1 MRAPVQRAS
10 AAAFPAAFAAAFGL
24 LFACWLYGAAVI
36 DPRSAGWLLHDDSAQ
51 HYLGLVYFLNQP
63 WHWPPGLILHFGD
76 EPTSVVFTDSIP
88 LLAFPSKLAGIA
100 GRWQYFGIW
109 IAACHA
115 LAGWF
120 GARLLQRLGTSTA
133 VAAIGALF
141 FVVSPAILLRAY
153 GHESLMGQF
162 LVIAALERSLRL
174 EWRLRGWLVLAVV
187 ALLVHAYLA
196 TMVLA
201 LAGACAIASWVREE
215 ASAAQLAA
223 HAAVGFAVLAVVA
236 WLAGYFVGA
245 GDFVALGYG
254 HFSANLLTWIDP
266 MDWAAFN
273 RFWGREVPYAR
284 EWSRFMPAQQQA
296 TSGQYEGFAYLGA
309 GMLLLVAVAALGALW
324 RKSRAETA
332 VPRANF
338 SWAIAACVAMFL
350 FALST
355 RPTIGAVT
363 LAHLPVPAALEHLL
377 GAYRAGGRFVW
388 PLTYL
393 LMAWAIS
400 RSSSTR
406 AGLGL
411 VALAF
416 AIQCADLAG
425 KAHEFRTRFRQRAPE
440 VASADTIAQW
450 RSLLA
455 RCPVVEMVSAKHPG
469 EGWVGPAIAAGESG
483 ALFTPAPTA
492 RYSQQLEVQ
501 RLAHV
506 EALLRSGSWRRDAI
520 YFLAPP
526 LPPGDSVAGIAAALP
541 SGMHHMKIG
550 TSDIVFD
557 AHCAGT

>member
-1 MRAPVQRAS
+1 MRAPDRSAS
-10 AAAFPAAFAAAFGL
+10 PAAFAAAAGL
-24 LFACWLYGAAVI
+24 LFAAWLYGGAVI
-36 DPRSAGWLLHDDSAQ
+36 DPRSAGWLLRGDSAQ

-88 LLAFPSKLAGIA
+88 LLAFPAKILGAA

-120 GARLLQRLGTSTA
+120 GARLVQRLGA
-133 VAAIGALF
+133 GALVAAIGGLF

-162 LVIAALERSLRL
+162 LVIAALERSLHVQ
-174 EWRLRGWLVLAVV
+174 WRTRGWLLLAVV

-201 LAGACAIASWVREE
+201 LAVAAAAATWARGAVPLSR
-215 ASAAQLAA
+215 LAA
-223 HAAVGFAVLAVVA
+223 GAALVFAVMAAVA
-236 WLAGYFVGA
+236 WLAGYFVGV
-245 GDFVALGYG
+245 GDFIALGYG

-284 EWSRFMPAQQQA
+284 EWSRFLPAQQQA

-309 GMLLLVAVAALGALW
+309 GMLALVAVAALAAW
-324 RKSRAETA
+324 RRRNDGSAAPHAKLAWVVA
-332 VPRANF
+332 V
-338 SWAIAACVAMFL
+338 CVAMFL

-355 RPTIGAVT
+355 RPTVGGIT
-363 LAHLPVPAALEHLL
+363 LAHLPVPAALERAL

-388 PLTYL
+388 PLTFL
-393 LMAWAIS
+393 LMAWAIH
-400 RSSSTR
+400 R
-406 AGLGL
+406 AGSLRAGAGL
-411 VALAF
+411 LALAF
-416 AIQCADLAG
+416 VFQGADLAG
-425 KAHEFRTRFRQRAPE
+425 KTHEFRTRFRQSPPDIGTA
-440 VASADTIAQW
+440 ATAAQW
-450 RSLLA
+450 QSLLA
-455 RCPVVEMVSAKHPG
+455 HCPVIEMVSAKHPG
-469 EGWVGPAIAAGESG
+469 DGWVGPAIAAGEAG
-483 ALFTPAPTA
+483 ALFRPAPTA
-492 RYSQQLEVQ
+492 RYSQQLEVE

-506 EALLRSGSWRRDAI
+506 DELLRTGSWLRDRI
-520 YFLAPP
+520 YLLAPP
-526 LPPGDSVAGIAAALP
+526 LPPGSTAAGIAAALP
-541 SGMHHMKIG
+541 AGMRSAKLG

-557 AHCAGT
+557 AHCAGS